1 MQVIR
6 LEMTEFMGMFT
17 VEQGS
22 YLYVLS
28 VYLEKNG
35 VKNFDQAI
43 KVCFRFVEKE
53 IEDKTAI

>member
-1 MQVIR
+1 MQVMR

-35 VKNFDQAI
+35 VKNFDWPVQASYVHQQHLI
-43 KVCFRFVEKE
+43 SAAELQ
-53 IEDKTAI
+53 